1 MGFTKASKIR
11 AAIEKDNIAALE
23 QVVAKY
29 PDIDLNTMA
38 VNMDGYSPMQYAIR
52 YGKKNAVAGLL
63 ALGVNPNKNEGNGW
77 TAMHSA
83 AHRGRLEMVV
93 DMLKYGGDPN
103 IRTGSEKN
111 VQEIAETAGYKSV
124 VQVLEPYMKDPVDML
139 QDLLPQPKT
148 PPETVKPATADKWS
162 LMTPD
167 TVAHIFAP
175 GETGYQITDIFN
187 FAARERLQIV
197 RNLTTEREHV
207 KTTGFDDLP
216 ESDMLNIALK
226 ALQAQGG
233 TAGADSIRRRGV
245 QLDKP
250 SISPHK
256 NG

>member
-1 MGFTKASKIR
+1 MGFTKASKVR
-11 AAIEKDNIAALE
+11 DAIEKDDVAALE

-29 PDIDLNTMA
+29 PDLDLNTMA
-38 VNMDGYSPMQYAIR
+38 VNMDGYSPMQYAVR

-63 ALGVNPNKNEGNGW
+63 ALGVNPNRPEGNGW

-83 AHRGRLEMVV
+83 AYRGRLEMVV
-93 DMLKYGGDPN
+93 EMLKYGGDPN

-124 VQVLEPYMKDPVDML
+124 VQVLEPYMKDPVEML
-139 QDLLPQPKT
+139 QGHFPQSEKQ
-148 PPETVKPATADKWS
+148 PEAVKPVTADKWS
-162 LMTPD
+162 LMAPD

-175 GETGYQITDIFN
+175 GETGYQITEVFN

-207 KTTGFDDLP
+207 KATGFDELP
-216 ESDMLNIALK
+216 ESNMLDIALK
-226 ALQAQGG
+226 ALRAQGG
-233 TAGADSIRRRGV
+233 VAEPDSIRRRGA
-245 QLDKP
+245 QLDK
-250 SISPHK
+250 SSLSPQK